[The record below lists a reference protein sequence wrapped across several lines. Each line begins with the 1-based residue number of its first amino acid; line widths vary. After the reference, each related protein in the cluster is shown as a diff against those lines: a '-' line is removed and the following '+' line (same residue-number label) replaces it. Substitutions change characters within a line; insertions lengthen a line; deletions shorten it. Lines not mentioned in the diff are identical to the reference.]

1 MMSISSK
8 LTSEKQQGLKKL
20 KNKPPSAQSD
30 IFKLFDAVMF
40 SLLFVINHQFKDN
53 EISYIHKS
61 NL

>member
-1 MMSISSK
+1 MSISSK
-8 LTSEKQQGLKKL
+8 LTSEKQGLKKL
-20 KNKPPSAQSD
+20 KNKPLSAQSD

>member
-8 LTSEKQQGLKKL
+8 LTSEKQGLKKL
-20 KNKPPSAQSD
+20 KNKPLSAQSD